1 MQRDVAHLSELIHLI
16 YSAALHP
23 EQWNNVM
30 TGIAASFGS
39 TQGLLLTPYVGPQ
52 HGGLVFPAGLTE
64 ANLQLWA
71 TRYID
76 KNVWAIGMKER
87 GLWRDGHVYTGDD
100 MVSREVFLASPIY
113 REFFSP
119 QGIGQVC
126 AGIVFEGAI
135 DLPATALSV
144 FRSVSDQAFDQED
157 VRWMKLLIP
166 HVSRSMGIMMRLNTA
181 RVQNAALLASF
192 DRLNFGVAL
201 LNEKMQVL
209 HLNQPAKN
217 VLAREDGLSLN
228 ARHQLEGCTSKTESK
243 MQNISSWL
251 EQVRNT
257 PLSEQPHF
265 LQGAVVKRKNLHTGT
280 ERRLKERSKKYYDLQ
295 CVPLPKT
302 DAWFAQQQDARYV
315 VFITDPQAVKLPR
328 DERLCEL
335 YGMTSAQAKV
345 TREFTRG
352 ATYKMVAENLRIS
365 EETVRTHIKEIYR
378 KTHVNRQAD
387 LVHLILSISQSGV

>member
-1 MQRDVAHLSELIHLI
+1 MQRDAAHLSRITHLI
-16 YSAALHP
+16 YGAALHP
-23 EQWNNVM
+23 EQWCNVVAE
-30 TGIAASFGS
+30 IAASLDS
-39 TQGLLLTPYVGPQ
+39 TQALLLTPYIAPQ
-52 HGGLVFPAGLTE
+52 HGGLLFPVGLTE

-71 TRYID
+71 TRFID
-76 KNVWAIGMKER
+76 KDIWGINMKEK
-87 GLWRDGHVYTGDD
+87 GLGRDGHVLTGDD
-100 MVSREVFLASPIY
+100 VVSREVFLSSSWY
-113 REFFSP
+113 RDFLSTMD
-119 QGIGQVC
+119 IGQIC
-126 AGIVFEGAI
+126 YGIIFEGAI
-135 DLPATALSV
+135 DLPTTGLSV
-144 FRSVSDQAFDQED
+144 FRALDKPFNEHD
-157 VRWMKLLIP
+157 VAWMKLLIP

-201 LNEKMQVL
+201 LNDEMRVL

-217 VLAREDGLSLN
+217 VLAREDGLNLN
-228 ARHQLEGCTSKTESK
+228 ARHQFEGCTSKAGNE
-243 MQNISSWL
+243 MQNISRWL

-302 DAWFAQQQDARYV
+302 DTWFAQQQDARYV
-315 VFITDPQAVKLPR
+315 VFITDPQAVKLPCN
-328 DERLCEL
+328 ERLCEL

-365 EETVRTHIKEIYR
+365 EETVRTHIKEVYR